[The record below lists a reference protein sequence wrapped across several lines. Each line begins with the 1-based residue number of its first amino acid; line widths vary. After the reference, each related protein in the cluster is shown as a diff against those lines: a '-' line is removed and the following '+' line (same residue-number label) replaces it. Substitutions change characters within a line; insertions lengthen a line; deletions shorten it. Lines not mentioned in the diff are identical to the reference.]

1 MSEAAKLW
9 REMVEEAEKSVEFW
23 AAGPIVQFTE
33 DVCRLME
40 EQGISRAEL
49 ARRLGTS
56 RAYITK
62 IMSGNA
68 SFSLN
73 MMVKVAMAVGGVVEL
88 RVERKPERWKS
99 KPAKV
104 VKPPKAKKARAEAQ
118 AEA

>member
-9 REMVEEAEKSVEFW
+9 RQMIEEAEKSVDYW
-23 AAGPIVQFTE
+23 AEGPIVQFTE
-33 DVCRLME
+33 DICGLME

-73 MMVKVAMAVGGVVEL
+73 MMVKVAMAVGGEVKL
-88 RVERKPERWKS
+88 RVERKPERW
-99 KPAKV
+99 PAKV
-104 VKPPKAKKARAEAQ
+104 VKPDTRKKARA
-118 AEA
+118 